1 MKLNIHNQCKNFKLT
16 YRKWLSSGADW
27 NSEPNWTINT
37 GIMTSADL
45 TPFLSTFEGVIM
57 YKLERKGDK
66 LPYIWLFVAWK
77 SEGYK
82 EFHVLVH
89 LIEYDE
95 WIDWYKLELKTY
107 YRRYANQLST
117 YTDSVIDAWLTRDDK
132 VFMTKLELDF
142 TQRNRRDGV
151 LNITISEGVKDK
163 HTKKSIWLD
172 LKT

>member
-1 MKLNIHNQCKNFKLT
+1 MKMNIHNQCKNFKLT
-16 YRKWLSSGADW
+16 YRKWLSSGANWNKEPDW
-27 NSEPNWTINT
+27 RVNA
-37 GIMTSADL
+37 GDMTYANL
-45 TPFLSTFEGVIM
+45 TPFLSTFEGAVV

-82 EFHVLVH
+82 KFHMFVH
-89 LIEYDE
+89 LIESDE
-95 WIDWYKLELKTY
+95 WIDWNETKLETY

-117 YTDSVIDAWLTRDDK
+117 YTDPIIDTWLTRNGK

-151 LNITISEGVKDK
+151 LNITISERSKDK
-163 HTKKSIWLD
+163 HTKKLIQLD
-172 LKT
+172 PKM